1 MSDIVSDQQVILAMI
16 VYAQWLSPV
25 LQVLAISANILNI
38 IVFYQIGIRDSV
50 NMTFLALSLSDIAYL
65 ALDASGNI
73 TLIIGMSPW
82 QQGLPVSMYSLSGC
96 VHWYQ
101 YIVLDTSTCLE
112 TYLAITRCCCV
123 SMPLKFKHVFT
134 PRKTF
139 IIIVCIVS
147 CNIVLRIPLFSSFG
161 LSWQTSFLTNQT
173 KLTFYSSNTFQLFN
187 GIEQVLA
194 RTVCPVIFLCISTF
208 CSFILTSALARA
220 SVRRKQMIRA
230 DSRHG
235 DDDPTSTDKSK
246 PYTQKSA
253 NTLAAKEVQ
262 LVKAVNLVITL
273 LGILLL
279 SLSLF
284 SLGQAAEPELFP
296 GKKYGNLHG
305 VFSVTANLLIISHTG
320 YKILIYYAFNSR
332 FRCILKTLLHLV
344 RDY

>member
-1 MSDIVSDQQVILAMI
+1 MSDIVSDQQVAMAMMAYTKI
-16 VYAQWLSPV
+16 LSPV
-25 LQVLAISANILNI
+25 LQVLAITANLINI

-65 ALDASGNI
+65 VLDASSTV
-73 TLIIGMSPW
+73 TLNIGMSPW
-82 QQGLPVSMYSLSGC
+82 QQEVPVGMFSLSGC
-96 VHWYQ
+96 IHWYQ
-101 YIVLDTSTCLE
+101 YIFLDTSTCLE

-230 DSRHG
+230 DSRH
-235 DDDPTSTDKSK
+235 DDDAISINKSK
-246 PYTQKSA
+246 HYTKKSA
-253 NTLAAKEVQ
+253 NTLSAKEVQ